1 MDTAHRWVSESEA
14 AELLA
19 IKNSTIRTMRRDRRL
34 EPGTHWIYATGT
46 PNGPVT
52 YNVTAIRQSMAER
65 TKEMV
70 EAEAKRRAET
80 KQQRLKAVETYDEA
94 GLEKLIAEVQSQ

>member
-1 MDTAHRWVSESEA
+1 MDSPVWVSESEA

-19 IKNSTIRTMRRDRRL
+19 IANSTIRTMRRDGRL

-52 YNVTAIRQSMAER
+52 YNVAAIRESLAAR

-70 EAEAKRRAET
+70 EAETKRRAET

-94 GLEKLIAEVQSQ
+94 GLDQLIAEVQS

>member
-1 MDTAHRWVSESEA
+1 MDTPQQWVAESEA
-14 AELLA
+14 AKLLA

-52 YNVTAIRQSMAER
+52 YNVTAIRESMAQR

-70 EAEAKRRAET
+70 SAEAKRREEQ
-80 KQQRLKAVETYDEA
+80 KQARKAAVETFDEA
-94 GLEKLIAEVQSQ
+94 GLDQLIAEVQS